1 MSEICPAGPGSQW
14 LSDETGIVR
23 NDQDGD
29 DDQAGDSY
37 SVRFLRADRPG
48 AIIRRTAY
56 PVNVGDDRVGQFLV
70 RVETEWLVC
79 RDPRD
84 PGGTELWSDR
94 YTYDEAES
102 YLTAVEAEHAS
113 LNIASELLRDAASLI
128 WDGLPQLGRG
138 DV

>member
-1 MSEICPAGPGSQW
+1 MSETHPDGPDSQW
-14 LSDETGIVR
+14 LPGEAGIAR

-37 SVRFLRADRPG
+37 SVRFRRADRPG

-56 PVNVGDDRVGQFLV
+56 PVRVGGDRVGQFLV

-79 RDPRD
+79 SDPRD

-94 YTYDEAES
+94 YTNDEAES
-102 YLTAVEAEHAS
+102 YLSAAEAEHAAR
-113 LNIASELLRDAASLI
+113 NIASELLRDADSLI
-128 WDGLPQLGRG
+128 WDGLPQSERG